1 MREGGLSMADLH
13 IPLDRKLFVGI
24 DPGQTG
30 GLGIVDEDGQ
40 FVAAYRW
47 DRREPRR
54 MYQILEALAKGNTG
68 NTHCQA
74 DNRLNLFARHRQGL
88 HVAVVCAFEDYG
100 KATGRKSTVNLAQ
113 GSLSLGSPGPD
124 QRTAWNTSTD

>member
-1 MREGGLSMADLH
+1 MREGGLSMVDLP

-30 GLGIVDEDGQ
+30 GLGVVDQEGQ

-54 MYQILEALAKGNTG
+54 MYQILETLAKDNTG
-68 NTHCQA
+68 EIHCQA
-74 DNRLNLFARHRQGL
+74 DNRLI
-88 HVAVVCAFEDYG
+88 
-100 KATGRKSTVNLAQ
+100 
-113 GSLSLGSPGPD
+113 
-124 QRTAWNTSTD
+124 

>member
-1 MREGGLSMADLH
+1 MREGGLSMIDLH

-30 GLGIVDEDGQ
+30 GLGIVDQEGQ

-54 MYQILEALAKGNTG
+54 LYLILEALSKGNIG
-68 NTHCQA
+68 DSLCQA
-74 DNRLNLFARHRQGL
+74 DNRLN
-88 HVAVVCAFEDYG
+88 
-100 KATGRKSTVNLAQ
+100 
-113 GSLSLGSPGPD
+113 
-124 QRTAWNTSTD
+124 